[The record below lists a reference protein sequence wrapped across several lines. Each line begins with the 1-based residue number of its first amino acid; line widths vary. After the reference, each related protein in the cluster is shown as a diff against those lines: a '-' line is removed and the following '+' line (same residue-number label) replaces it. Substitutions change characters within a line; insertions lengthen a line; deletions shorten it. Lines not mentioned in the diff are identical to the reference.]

1 MSEKRN
7 KKSRKIKVLRDLS
20 YFESFLSLE
29 LSGETGIR
37 TPGASQHNGFQDRR
51 NRPLCHLSKTSF
63 SRSTSLLSGAKVQI
77 IFNSANILPVFSR
90 INCIFASMIYP
101 QNFEQKIGFDQI
113 RQLLKEKCLSTLGE
127 ERVTDMA
134 FSDRFSEV
142 EEHLDQVFEFVRILR
157 EEDNFPA
164 QYFFDVRPS
173 LKRIRVEGMYLDEQE
188 LFDLRRSLETIRDI
202 VRFLQKSEGEE
213 EETASPYPC
222 LKRLAGDIT
231 VFPQLIGKINGI
243 LSPYGKIKDNASAEL
258 ARIRRELASTMGS
271 ISRSLNNILRNAQSE
286 GIVDKDVAPTMRDGR
301 LVIPVVPALKRK
313 IKGIVHDESAS
324 GKTVFIEPAEVVEAN
339 NRIRE
344 LEGDERREII
354 RILVEFSNLLRP
366 SIPDILLSYE
376 FLAEI
381 DFIRAK
387 ALFSEQITG
396 LKPAFENKQVLDW
409 TMAVHPLLQLS
420 LAKHGKKVV
429 PLDIELSEKQ
439 RILIISGP
447 NAGGKSVCLKTVGL
461 LQYMLQCGLLIPM
474 HERSHAGIFSNIFID
489 IGDEQSIEDDLST
502 YSSHLTN
509 MKIMMKNCNERS
521 LILIDEFGGGTEPQI
536 GGAIAEAVLKRFNQK
551 QTFGVITTHY
561 QNLKHFAEDHEGVVN
576 GAMLYD
582 RHLMQALFQLQI
594 GNPGSSFA
602 VEIARKIGLPEDV
615 IADASEIVGSEYI
628 NADKYL
634 QDIVRDKRYWEGK
647 RQTIRQREKHMEE
660 TITRYQTEIED
671 LQKSRKEIL
680 RKAKEEA
687 EQLMQEANARI
698 ENTIRT
704 IKEAQA
710 EKEKTRQARQELADF
725 RQSMEALAAKEQEE
739 KIARKI
745 EKLKEKQN
753 RKKEKKA
760 NKDQGN
766 MLSAQASAEQQA
778 RKEAERLA
786 AIVPGSNVRIKG
798 QTSVGEVME
807 VNGKNAT
814 VAFGSIKTTV
824 KLDRL
829 ERTNAQPKQA
839 DVSAKSTYISSQT
852 QDSMYEKKLNFKQDI
867 DVRGMRGDEALQAVT
882 YFIDDAI
889 LVGMSRVRI
898 LHGTGTGILRTLIRQ
913 YLQTV
918 PGISHFADEH
928 IQFGGAGI
936 TVVDLS

>member
-1 MSEKRN
+1 
-7 KKSRKIKVLRDLS
+7 
-20 YFESFLSLE
+20 
-29 LSGETGIR
+29 
-37 TPGASQHNGFQDRR
+37 
-51 NRPLCHLSKTSF
+51 
-63 SRSTSLLSGAKVQI
+63 
-77 IFNSANILPVFSR
+77 
-90 INCIFASMIYP
+90 MIYP

-127 ERVTDMA
+127 ERVTDMT
-134 FSDRFSEV
+134 FSDQHDKV
-142 EEHLDQVFEFVRILR
+142 EELLNQVMEFVRIIQ
-157 EEDNFPA
+157 EEDSFPD
-164 QYFFDVRPS
+164 QFFFDVRPS
-173 LKRIRVEGMYLDEQE
+173 LKRVRIEGMYLDEQE

-202 VRFLQKSEGEE
+202 VRFLHRNEE
-213 EETASPYPC
+213 EEESDCPYPS
-222 LKRLAGDIT
+222 LKRLAGDIA
-231 VFPQLIGKINGI
+231 VFPQLIGKIDSI
-243 LSPYGKIKDNASAEL
+243 LNKYGKIKDNASTEL

-271 ISRSLNNILRNAQSE
+271 ISRSLNSILRSAQSE
-286 GIVDKDVAPTMRDGR
+286 GYVDKDVVPTMRDGR
-301 LVIPVVPALKRK
+301 LVIPVAPGLKRK

-354 RILVEFSNLLRP
+354 RILTEFSNVLRP
-366 SIPDILLSYE
+366 SIPEILQSYE

-387 ALFSEQITG
+387 SYFAIQTNA
-396 LKPAFENKQVLDW
+396 LKPALENEQLLDW

-420 LAKHGKKVV
+420 LSKHGKKVV
-429 PLDIELSEKQ
+429 PLDIELNQKQ

-461 LQYMLQCGLLIPM
+461 LQYMLQCGMPVPM

-509 MKIMMKNCNERS
+509 MKVMMKSCDGHS

-551 QTFGVITTHY
+551 KTFGVITTHY
-561 QNLKHFAEDHEGVVN
+561 QNLKHFAEDNEGVVN

-660 TITRYQTEIED
+660 TIARYQTEMEE
-671 LQKSRKEIL
+671 LQKSRKEII
-680 RKAKEEA
+680 RQAKEEA
-687 EQLMQEANARI
+687 ERLLQESNARI
-698 ENTIRT
+698 ENTIRA

-710 EKEKTRQARQELADF
+710 EKEKTRLVRQELNDF
-725 RQSMEALAAKEQEE
+725 RASVNELASKEQED
-739 KIARKI
+739 KIARKM

-753 RKKEKKA
+753 RKKEKKQVSESQTPSPHPP
-760 NKDQGN
+760 KITPITIG
-766 MLSAQASAEQQA
+766 EPV
-778 RKEAERLA
+778 K
-786 AIVPGSNVRIKG
+786 IKG
-798 QTSVGEVME
+798 QSAIGEVLE
-807 VNGKNAT
+807 INGKNTA
-814 VAFGSIKTTV
+814 VVGFGSIKTTV

-829 ERTNAQPKQA
+829 ERTNAAPQKQEP
-839 DVSAKSTYISSQT
+839 AKSTFVSSQT
-852 QDSMYEKKLNFKQDI
+852 HDQMYEKKLGFKQDI

-889 LVGMSRVRI
+889 LVGMGRVRI

-913 YLQTV
+913 YLDTV
-918 PGISHFADEH
+918 PGVRHFADEH
-928 IQFGGAGI
+928 VQFGGAGI
-936 TVVDLS
+936 TVVDLA

>member
-1 MSEKRN
+1 
-7 KKSRKIKVLRDLS
+7 
-20 YFESFLSLE
+20 
-29 LSGETGIR
+29 
-37 TPGASQHNGFQDRR
+37 
-51 NRPLCHLSKTSF
+51 
-63 SRSTSLLSGAKVQI
+63 
-77 IFNSANILPVFSR
+77 
-90 INCIFASMIYP
+90 MIYP

-113 RQLLKEKCLSTLGE
+113 RQLISEKCLSTLGE
-127 ERVTDMA
+127 ERVTDMS
-134 FSDRFSEV
+134 FSDCFEEV
-142 EEHLDQVFEFVRILR
+142 EERLNQITEFICIIK

-164 QYFFDVRPS
+164 QYFYDVRPS

-202 VRFLQKSEGEE
+202 VRFLQKENEDGEE
-213 EETASPYPC
+213 ESSAYPC
-222 LKRLAGDIT
+222 LRRLGKDILT
-231 VFPQLIGKINGI
+231 FPQLIQKINNI
-243 LSPYGKIKDNASAEL
+243 LSPYGKIKDNASTEL
-258 ARIRRELASTMGS
+258 ARIRREMAGTMSS
-271 ISRSLNNILRNAQSE
+271 ISRSLNSILRSAQSE
-286 GIVDKDVAPTMRDGR
+286 GVVDKDVTPTMRDGR
-301 LVIPVVPALKRK
+301 LVIPVAPGLKRK

-344 LEGDERREII
+344 LEGEERREII
-354 RILVEFSNLLRP
+354 RILVEVSNLLRP
-366 SIPDILLSYE
+366 SIPEVLQSYE

-387 ALFSEQITG
+387 SLFALQISG
-396 LKPAFENKQVLDW
+396 VKPAFENSQIMDW
-409 TMAVHPLLQLS
+409 ATAIHPLLQLS

-429 PLDIELSEKQ
+429 PLDIELTRNQ

-461 LQYMLQCGLLIPM
+461 LQYMLQCGMLIPL
-474 HERSHAGIFSNIFID
+474 HERSHAGIFSSIFID

-509 MKIMMKNCNERS
+509 MKMMMKSCNESS

-551 QTFGVITTHY
+551 KTFGVITTHY

-634 QDIVRDKRYWEGK
+634 QDIVRDKRYWENK
-647 RQTIRQREKHMEE
+647 RQNIRQREKQMEE
-660 TITRYQTEIED
+660 TILRYQTEMEE

-680 RKAKEEA
+680 KKAKEEA
-687 EQLMQEANARI
+687 EQLVQEANAKI

-710 EKEKTRQARQELADF
+710 EKEKTRLARQELSEF
-725 RQSMEALAAKEQEE
+725 KESVQALSNKEQEE
-739 KIARKI
+739 KIARKM
-745 EKLKEKQN
+745 EKLQEKQN
-753 RKKEKKA
+753 RKKDKKSGKEQE
-760 NKDQGN
+760 NG
-766 MLSAQASAEQQA
+766 MSPQASAEKKAQQEAA
-778 RKEAERLA
+778 RQAS
-786 AIVPGSNVRIKG
+786 IVVGSNVRIKG
-798 QTSVGEVME
+798 QTSIGEVLE
-807 VNGKNAT
+807 ISGKNVT
-814 VAFGSIKTTV
+814 IVFGNIKTTV

-829 ERTNAQPKQA
+829 ERTNATPQKL
-839 DVSAKSTYISSQT
+839 DSSTKSTFVSGQT

-867 DVRGMRGDEALQAVT
+867 DVRGMRGDEAMQAVT

-913 YLQTV
+913 YLQTI
-918 PGISHFADEH
+918 PGIRHFADEH
-928 IQFGGAGI
+928 VQFGGAGI
-936 TVVDLS
+936 TVVDLA

>member
-1 MSEKRN
+1 
-7 KKSRKIKVLRDLS
+7 
-20 YFESFLSLE
+20 
-29 LSGETGIR
+29 
-37 TPGASQHNGFQDRR
+37 
-51 NRPLCHLSKTSF
+51 
-63 SRSTSLLSGAKVQI
+63 
-77 IFNSANILPVFSR
+77 
-90 INCIFASMIYP
+90 MIYP

-113 RQLLKEKCLSTLGE
+113 RQLLKDKCLSTLGE
-127 ERVTDMA
+127 ERVNEMN
-134 FSDRFSEV
+134 FSDHLEEV
-142 EEHLDQVFEFVRILR
+142 DELLNQVAEFVRIIQ
-157 EEDNFPA
+157 EEDNFPD
-164 QYFFDVRPS
+164 QFFFDVRPS
-173 LKRIRVEGMYLDEQE
+173 LKRIRIERMYMDEQE

-202 VRFLQKSEGEE
+202 VRFLQRNDEE
-213 EETASPYPC
+213 ESDCPYPS
-222 LKRLAGDIT
+222 LKKLAGDIT
-231 VFPQLIGKINGI
+231 VFPQLITKIDGI
-243 LSPYGKIKDNASAEL
+243 LNKYGKIKDNASTEL
-258 ARIRRELASTMGS
+258 SRIRRELANTMGS
-271 ISRSLNNILRNAQSE
+271 ISRSLNSILRTAQSE
-286 GIVDKDVAPTMRDGR
+286 GYVDKDVAPTMRDGR
-301 LVIPVVPALKRK
+301 LVIPVAPGLKRK

-354 RILVEFSNLLRP
+354 RILTEFSNTLRP
-366 SIPDILLSYE
+366 SIPEILQSYE

-387 ALFSEQITG
+387 SHFAIQTNSIKPSLENEQ
-396 LKPAFENKQVLDW
+396 LLDW

-429 PLDIELSEKQ
+429 PLDIELNLKQ

-461 LQYMLQCGLLIPM
+461 LQYMLQCGMLVPM
-474 HERSHAGIFSNIFID
+474 HERSHVGLFGSIFID

-536 GGAIAEAVLKRFNQK
+536 GGAIAEAVLKRFNIK
-551 QTFGVITTHY
+551 GTFGVITTHY

-660 TITRYQTEIED
+660 TIARYQAEMEE
-671 LQKSRKEIL
+671 LQKSRKEII
-680 RKAKEEA
+680 RQAKEEA
-687 EQLMQEANARI
+687 ERLLQESNARI

-710 EKEKTRQARQELADF
+710 EKEKTRLVRQELADF
-725 RQSMEALAAKEQEE
+725 RESIDNLTSKEQED
-739 KIARKI
+739 KIARKM

-753 RKKEKKA
+753 RKKEKKQ
-760 NKDQGN
+760 NGTK
-766 MLSAQASAEQQA
+766 EQPAVQQTPKA
-778 RKEAERLA
+778 TPITEGC
-786 AIVPGSNVRIKG
+786 PVRIKG
-798 QTSVGEVME
+798 QSSVGEVLE
-807 VNGKNAT
+807 INGKNAV

-824 KLDRL
+824 KTERL
-829 ERTNAQPKQA
+829 ERSNAVPQKQE
-839 DVSAKSTYISSQT
+839 SAKSSFVSNQT

-882 YFIDDAI
+882 YFVDDAI

-913 YLQTV
+913 YLQTI
-918 PGISHFADEH
+918 PGVRHFADEH
-928 IQFGGAGI
+928 IQLGGAGI
-936 TVVDLS
+936 TVVDLA

>member
-1 MSEKRN
+1 
-7 KKSRKIKVLRDLS
+7 
-20 YFESFLSLE
+20 
-29 LSGETGIR
+29 
-37 TPGASQHNGFQDRR
+37 
-51 NRPLCHLSKTSF
+51 
-63 SRSTSLLSGAKVQI
+63 
-77 IFNSANILPVFSR
+77 
-90 INCIFASMIYP
+90 MIYP

-142 EEHLDQVFEFVRILR
+142 DERLDQVTEFVRILQ

-202 VRFLQKSEGEE
+202 VRFLQKSEDEE
-213 EETASPYPC
+213 ESTSPYPC

-271 ISRSLNNILRNAQSE
+271 ISRSLNSILRNAQSE
-286 GIVDKDVAPTMRDGR
+286 GVVDKDVAPTMRDGR

-354 RILVEFSNLLRP
+354 RILMEFSNLLRP
-366 SIPDILLSYE
+366 SIPDVLLSYE

-429 PLDIELSEKQ
+429 PLDIELNEKQ

-509 MKIMMKNCNERS
+509 MKIMMKSCNERS

-660 TITRYQTEIED
+660 TIARYQAEIEE

-704 IKEAQA
+704 IKEVQA
-710 EKEKTRQARQELADF
+710 EKEKTRQVRQELSDF
-725 RQSMEALAAKEQEE
+725 RESMEALAAKEQEE

-760 NKDQGN
+760 NRGQEN
-766 MLSAQASAEQQA
+766 ALSAQALAEQQA

-786 AIVPGSNVRIKG
+786 AIVPGSNVKIKG
-798 QTSVGEVME
+798 QTSVGEVLE
-807 VNGKNAT
+807 INGKNAV

-839 DVSAKSTYISSQT
+839 DVSTKSTYISSQT

-918 PGISHFADEH
+918 PGVSHFADEH